1 MKAGGKYFTHPTTAP
16 QRRYEALR
24 AYLHDDEPAE
34 AVADRFGYTPATV
47 RQLASELRAGRLELF
62 ADPRPG
68 PKGPRKQPQ
77 IRQRVLE
84 LRARDL
90 SVTAIAKI
98 LTDEG
103 MPVSHD
109 TVWQVLNSEGLE
121 RLAVRG
127 AGRPPPPLPAA
138 RTPTVK
144 VKALSPWPAG
154 MRIETEHAGL
164 LLLLPAMVELG
175 YADAVKAA
183 RYPSTKVLSSWH
195 SMASLLACKLAR
207 HRRIH
212 HVEDLVADP
221 AVGLVA
227 GLNTLPKTTH
237 LSGYSHRVERS
248 SNQRLLAALAG
259 RLVELGLVTGHSGF
273 NLDFHA
279 IRHHGDQ
286 PPLEKNYVPKRSQ
299 STTSVLSFV
308 AQDHDSQEP
317 VYANADVLKTHKA
330 REVLAFVDYWE
341 QLTGQVPSPLVFD
354 SQLTTYDV
362 LDELSA
368 RGVTWLTLRQR
379 GKKEIERIQALPA
392 KAWKRVRVD
401 RAGRYRN
408 PHLYDETIRLD
419 QIAHPVRQIAIKN
432 IGRDLPT
439 LAITNDRDT
448 TAKHLFT
455 RYAERMLIEN
465 ELAYLIA
472 GFHLDALSSGLALNV
487 DLDTTLTVAA
497 ANTYR
502 LFARQLPRYQ
512 RAQPERLHRDFI
524 DADGTI
530 HIDHDTVTVTLKPRT
545 YTPVLLDAGYHNL
558 DTPIPW
564 WNNRRLR
571 FTFPP
576 R

>member
-1 MKAGGKYFTHPTTAP
+1 MKAGGEYFTHPTTAP

-34 AVADRFGYTPATV
+34 AVAARFGYTPATV

-68 PKGPRKQPQ
+68 PKGPRKQPK

-109 TVWQVLNSEGLE
+109 TVWQVLKAEGLE

-127 AGRPPPPLPAA
+127 AGRPPSPLPAA

-144 VKALSPWPAG
+144 VKTLAPWPAG

-183 RYPSTKVLSSWH
+183 RYPSTKALSSWH

-212 HVEDLVADP
+212 HVEDLANDP

-227 GLNTLPKTTH
+227 GLNSLPKTTH
-237 LSGYSHRVERS
+237 LSGYSHRVERT

-279 IRHHGDQ
+279 IRHHGHD

-299 STTSVLSFV
+299 STTSCRS
-308 AQDHDSQEP
+308 SP
-317 VYANADVLKTHKA
+317 KTTTA
-330 REVLAFVDYWE
+330 RN
-341 QLTGQVPSPLVFD
+341 PSTPTPTC
-354 SQLTTYDV
+354 SRPT
-362 LDELSA
+362 
-368 RGVTWLTLRQR
+368 
-379 GKKEIERIQALPA
+379 KPA
-392 KAWKRVRVD
+392 KCS
-401 RAGRYRN
+401 
-408 PHLYDETIRLD
+408 PSS
-419 QIAHPVRQIAIKN
+419 
-432 IGRDLPT
+432 
-439 LAITNDRDT
+439 T
-448 TAKHLFT
+448 T
-455 RYAERMLIEN
+455 
-465 ELAYLIA
+465 
-472 GFHLDALSSGLALNV
+472 GSS
-487 DLDTTLTVAA
+487 
-497 ANTYR
+497 
-502 LFARQLPRYQ
+502 
-512 RAQPERLHRDFI
+512 
-524 DADGTI
+524 
-530 HIDHDTVTVTLKPRT
+530 
-545 YTPVLLDAGYHNL
+545 
-558 DTPIPW
+558 
-564 WNNRRLR
+564 
-571 FTFPP
+571 
-576 R
+576 